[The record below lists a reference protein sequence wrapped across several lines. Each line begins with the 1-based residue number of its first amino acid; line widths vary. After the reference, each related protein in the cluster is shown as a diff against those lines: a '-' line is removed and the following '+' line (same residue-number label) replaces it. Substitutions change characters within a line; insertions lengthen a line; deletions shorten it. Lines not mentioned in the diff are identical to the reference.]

1 MSLGHRSEN
10 NENYELLFI
19 LDPAMDEAA
28 RNQMIETVKGIINAD
43 GEAGEADLWGAKKL
57 AYPINKKK
65 DGFYVLIPFKASAEL
80 PKELDRR
87 LKISDNC
94 MRHIIVCQDEK

>member
-1 MSLGHRSEN
+1 MR
-10 NENYELLFI
+10 NYELLFI

-94 MRHIIVCQDEK
+94 MRHIIVCQDER

>member
-1 MSLGHRSEN
+1 MR
-10 NENYELLFI
+10 NYELLFI

-28 RNQMIETVKGIINAD
+28 RNQMIEIVKGIINAD

>member
-1 MSLGHRSEN
+1 MK
-10 NENYELLFI
+10 NYEVLFI

-28 RNQMIETVKGIINAD
+28 KNAMIENVKAIVNDG
-43 GEAGEADLWGAKKL
+43 GEAGEVDVWGSRKL
-57 AYPINKKK
+57 AYEINKKK
-65 DGFYVLIPFKASAEL
+65 EGFYVLIQFKAEADM

-87 LKISDNC
+87 LKISDNI

>member
-1 MSLGHRSEN
+1 MR
-10 NENYELLFI
+10 NYELLFI

-65 DGFYVLIPFKASAEL
+65 DGFYVLIPFKAGAEL

>member
-1 MSLGHRSEN
+1 MR
-10 NENYELLFI
+10 NYDLLFI

-87 LKISDNC
+87 LKISDNVI
-94 MRHIIVCQDEK
+94 RHIIINNDAQ

>member
-1 MSLGHRSEN
+1 MR
-10 NENYELLFI
+10 NYELLFI

-28 RNQMIETVKGIINAD
+28 RNQMIETVKGIINAE

>member
-1 MSLGHRSEN
+1 MR
-10 NENYELLFI
+10 NYELLFI

-43 GEAGEADLWGAKKL
+43 GEAGEADLWGAKRL

>member
-1 MSLGHRSEN
+1 MR
-10 NENYELLFI
+10 NYELLFI

-28 RNQMIETVKGIINAD
+28 RNQMIETVKGIINVD

>member
-1 MSLGHRSEN
+1 MR
-10 NENYELLFI
+10 NYELLFI

-65 DGFYVLIPFKASAEL
+65 EGFYVLIPFKASAEL

>member
-1 MSLGHRSEN
+1 MR
-10 NENYELLFI
+10 NYELLFI

-65 DGFYVLIPFKASAEL
+65 DGFYVLIPFKAIAEL

>member
-1 MSLGHRSEN
+1 MR
-10 NENYELLFI
+10 NYELLFI

-94 MRHIIVCQDEK
+94 MRHIIVCQDDK

>member
-1 MSLGHRSEN
+1 MRS
-10 NENYELLFI
+10 YELLFI
-19 LDPAMDEAA
+19 LDPAMDEAG
-28 RNQMIETVKGIINAD
+28 RDQMIENVKGIINVD
-43 GEAGEADLWGAKKL
+43 GEAGEADLWGLKKL

-65 DGFYVLIPFKASAEL
+65 DGFYVLLPFKASAEL

>member
-1 MSLGHRSEN
+1 MR
-10 NENYELLFI
+10 NYELLFI

-94 MRHIIVCQDEK
+94 MRHINVCQDE

>member
-1 MSLGHRSEN
+1 MR
-10 NENYELLFI
+10 NYELLFI

-43 GEAGEADLWGAKKL
+43 GEAGDADLWGAKKL

>member
-1 MSLGHRSEN
+1 MR
-10 NENYELLFI
+10 NYELLFI

-94 MRHIIVCQDEK
+94 MRHIIVCQNEK

>member
-1 MSLGHRSEN
+1 MR
-10 NENYELLFI
+10 NYELLFI

-28 RNQMIETVKGIINAD
+28 RNQMIETVKDIINAD

>member
-1 MSLGHRSEN
+1 MR
-10 NENYELLFI
+10 NYELLFI

-28 RNQMIETVKGIINAD
+28 RNQMIETVNGIINAD

>member
-1 MSLGHRSEN
+1 MR
-10 NENYELLFI
+10 NYELLFI

-57 AYPINKKK
+57 AYPINKTK

>member
-1 MSLGHRSEN
+1 MR
-10 NENYELLFI
+10 NYELLFI

-94 MRHIIVCQDEK
+94 MRHIIVCQDEE

>member
-1 MSLGHRSEN
+1 MR
-10 NENYELLFI
+10 NYELLFI

-28 RNQMIETVKGIINAD
+28 RNQMIETVKGINNKKKKTKKT
-43 GEAGEADLWGAKKL
+43 DLWGAKKL

>member
-1 MSLGHRSEN
+1 
-10 NENYELLFI
+10 
-19 LDPAMDEAA
+19 MDVAA

>member
-1 MSLGHRSEN
+1 MR
-10 NENYELLFI
+10 NYELLFI

-43 GEAGEADLWGAKKL
+43 GEAGEADLWGATTL
-57 AYPINKKK
+57 AYPITKKK

-94 MRHIIVCQDEK
+94 MGHIIVCQDEK

>member
-1 MSLGHRSEN
+1 MR
-10 NENYELLFI
+10 NYELLFI

-43 GEAGEADLWGAKKL
+43 GEAGEADLWDAKKL

>member
-1 MSLGHRSEN
+1 MR
-10 NENYELLFI
+10 NYELLFI
-19 LDPAMDEAA
+19 LDAAMDEAA

>member
-1 MSLGHRSEN
+1 MR
-10 NENYELLFI
+10 NYELLFI

-28 RNQMIETVKGIINAD
+28 RNQMIETVKGIINSD

>member
-1 MSLGHRSEN
+1 MR
-10 NENYELLFI
+10 NYELLFI

-57 AYPINKKK
+57 ASPINKKK

>member
-1 MSLGHRSEN
+1 MKTIR
-10 NENYELLFI
+10 NYELLFI

>member
-1 MSLGHRSEN
+1 MR
-10 NENYELLFI
+10 NYELLFI

-28 RNQMIETVKGIINAD
+28 RNQIIETVKGIINAD

>member
-1 MSLGHRSEN
+1 MR
-10 NENYELLFI
+10 NYELLFI
-19 LDPAMDEAA
+19 LDPAMDEAV

>member
-1 MSLGHRSEN
+1 MR
-10 NENYELLFI
+10 NYELLFI
-19 LDPAMDEAA
+19 LDPAMDEVA

-43 GEAGEADLWGAKKL
+43 GEAGEADLWGVKKL

>member
-1 MSLGHRSEN
+1 MR
-10 NENYELLFI
+10 NYELLFI

-57 AYPINKKK
+57 TYPINKKK

>member
-1 MSLGHRSEN
+1 MR
-10 NENYELLFI
+10 NYELLFI

-28 RNQMIETVKGIINAD
+28 RNQMIENVKGIINAD